1 MPTMDDLILC
11 ARGPGDPAI
20 ATVTLNRPDKLN
32 AMTKP
37 MWQRLGAL
45 MRELSADESL
55 RCIVIR
61 GAGGKAFSPGND
73 IGEFATERSNFE
85 QGKAY
90 GALLHGALAAL
101 AECPH
106 PTVALIEGICVGG
119 GLEIAAL
126 CDIRICGE
134 SSRFGVP
141 INRLGLV
148 MAHAE
153 LAALVQ
159 LAGRAT
165 ALEMLLEGRV
175 FGAREA
181 LDKKL
186 VHRVVADDQVE
197 AEAWATAR
205 RIAAGAPLVA
215 RWHKQFLRRLAVDA
229 PLSEAERDE
238 GFRCYD
244 TEDFRIGYRAFL
256 DKATPAFVGR

>member
-1 MPTMDDLILC
+1 MSEEPILV
-11 ARGPGDPAI
+11 RRDGAI
-20 ATVTLNRPDKLN
+20 ATVTLNRPHKLN
-32 AMTKP
+32 ALTRA
-37 MWQRLGAL
+37 MWQRLGEA
-45 MRELSADESL
+45 MRELSADDSL
-55 RCIVIR
+55 RCVVLR
-61 GAGGKAFSPGND
+61 GAGGRAFAPGND
-73 IGEFATERSNFE
+73 IAEFETERANFA

-90 GALLHGALAAL
+90 GEVLHGSLGAIAD
-101 AECPH
+101 CVH

-126 CDIRICGE
+126 CDLRICGE
-134 SSRFGVP
+134 GSRFGVP
-141 INRLGLV
+141 INKLGLV

-181 LDKKL
+181 LDKRL
-186 VHRVVADDQVE
+186 VHRVVADAEVE
-197 AEAWATAR
+197 AEAYATAR

-215 RWHKQFLRRLAVDA
+215 RWHKRFLRELEAGA
-229 PLSEAERDE
+229 PLTQQQRDE

-244 TEDFRIGYRAFL
+244 TQDFRIGYQAFL
-256 DKATPAFVGR
+256 AKTAPEFVGR

>member
-1 MPTMDDLILC
+1 
-11 ARGPGDPAI
+11 
-20 ATVTLNRPDKLN
+20 LN
-32 AMTKP
+32 ALTLP
-37 MWQRLGAL
+37 MWQRLGEA
-45 MRELSADESL
+45 MRELAADDGL
-55 RCIVIR
+55 RCIVVR
-61 GAGGKAFSPGND
+61 GAGGRAFAPGND
-73 IGEFATERSNFE
+73 IGEFASTRSNFA

-90 GALLHGALAAL
+90 GKVLHEALGAVAD
-101 AECPH
+101 CRH

-126 CDIRICGE
+126 CDLRICGE

-141 INRLGLV
+141 INKLGLV

-165 ALEMLLEGRV
+165 ALEILLEGRV

-181 LDKKL
+181 LEKRL
-186 VHRVVADDQVE
+186 VNRVVADAEVADE
-197 AEAWATAR
+197 AYATAR

-215 RWHKQFLRRLAVDA
+215 RWHKRFLRQIESAATLT
-229 PLSEAERDE
+229 EGERDE

-244 TEDFRIGYRAFL
+244 SEDFGIGYRAFL
-256 DKATPAFVGR
+256 ARTVPEFVGR

>member
-1 MPTMDDLILC
+1 MSGSILC
-11 ARGPGDPAI
+11 TRDGANPSI

-37 MWQRLGAL
+37 MWQALGQT
-45 MRELSADESL
+45 MRELSADDSL
-55 RCIVIR
+55 RCVVLR
-61 GAGGKAFSPGND
+61 GAGGRAFSPGND
-73 IGEFATERSNFE
+73 IGEFATERSDFAR
-85 QGKAY
+85 GKAY
-90 GALLHGALAAL
+90 GAVLHGALAAL
-101 AECPH
+101 AECRH

-141 INRLGLV
+141 INKLGLV

-159 LAGRAT
+159 LAGRAV

-175 FGAREA
+175 FGAAEA
-181 LDKKL
+181 LDKRL

-197 AEAWATAR
+197 AETHATAA

-244 TEDFRIGYRAFL
+244 SEDFGIGYRAFL
-256 DKATPAFVGR
+256 NKTLPEFKGR

>member
-1 MPTMDDLILC
+1 MDELI
-11 ARGPGDPAI
+11 RVQRDGVI
-20 ATVTLNRPDKLN
+20 ATVVLNRPHKLN
-32 AMTKP
+32 ALTKP
-37 MWQRLGAL
+37 MWQRLGAV
-45 MRELSADESL
+45 MRELSDDDTL
-55 RCIVIR
+55 RCIVLR
-61 GAGGKAFSPGND
+61 GAGGKAFAPGND
-73 IGEFATERSNFE
+73 IAEFASERSNFA

-90 GALLHGALAAL
+90 GAVLHAAL
-101 AECPH
+101 GAIADCRH

-126 CDIRICGE
+126 CDLRICGE

-141 INRLGLV
+141 INKLGLV

-175 FGAREA
+175 FDAGEA
-181 LDKKL
+181 LAKRL
-186 VHRVVADDQVE
+186 VNRVVADAQVE
-197 AEAWATAR
+197 AEAYATAR

-215 RWHKQFLRRLAVDA
+215 RWHKQFMRQLNAGRALT
-229 PLSEAERDE
+229 EAERDE

-244 TEDFRIGYRAFL
+244 SEDFRIGYRAFL
-256 DKATPAFVGR
+256 AKEPPGFVGR

>member
-1 MPTMDDLILC
+1 MSDDAILVG
-11 ARGPGDPAI
+11 RDGFV
-20 ATVTLNRPDKLN
+20 ATVVLNRPDKLN
-32 AMTKP
+32 ALTKP
-37 MWQRLGAL
+37 MWQRLGDV
-45 MRELSADESL
+45 MRELSADDGL
-55 RCIVIR
+55 RCIVLR
-61 GAGGKAFSPGND
+61 GAGGRAFAPGND
-73 IGEFATERSNFE
+73 IAEFATERSNFA

-90 GALLHGALAAL
+90 GVILHHALAAI
-101 AECPH
+101 ADCRH

-134 SSRFGVP
+134 GSRFGVP
-141 INRLGLV
+141 INQLGLV

-159 LAGRAT
+159 LAGRAV

-181 LDKKL
+181 LDKRL

-197 AEAWATAR
+197 TEAYATAR
-205 RIAAGAPLVA
+205 RIADGAPLVA
-215 RWHKQFLRRLAVDA
+215 RWHKQFMREIAAGA
-229 PLSEAERDE
+229 PLSESQRDE

-244 TEDFRIGYRAFL
+244 SEDFRTGVRTFL
-256 DKATPAFVGR
+256 AKAKPDFRGR

>member
-1 MPTMDDLILC
+1 MSTETILVDR
-11 ARGPGDPAI
+11 RGTV

-32 AMTKP
+32 ALTKP
-37 MWQRLGAL
+37 MWQALGLA
-45 MRELSADESL
+45 MRELSADDQL
-55 RCIVIR
+55 RCVVLR
-61 GAGGKAFSPGND
+61 GAGGKAFAPGND
-73 IGEFATERSNFE
+73 ISEFETERSNFE
-85 QGKAY
+85 QGRAY
-90 GALLHGALAAL
+90 GELLHGALGAIAD
-101 AECPH
+101 CRH

-126 CDIRICGE
+126 CDLRICGE
-134 SSRFGVP
+134 GSRFGVP
-141 INRLGLV
+141 INKLGLV

-159 LAGRAT
+159 LAGRAV

-181 LDKKL
+181 LDKRL

-197 AEAWATAR
+197 AEAYATADR
-205 RIAAGAPLVA
+205 VAAGAPLVA
-215 RWHKQFLRRLAVDA
+215 RWHKQFLRQLDSGQ
-229 PLSEAERDE
+229 PLTQADRDE

-256 DKATPAFVGR
+256 AKTAPDFVGR

>member
-1 MPTMDDLILC
+1 MSTETILVDR
-11 ARGPGDPAI
+11 RGTV

-32 AMTKP
+32 ALTKP
-37 MWQRLGAL
+37 MWQALGAA
-45 MRELSADESL
+45 MRELSADDQL
-55 RCIVIR
+55 RCVVLR
-61 GAGGKAFSPGND
+61 GAGGKAFAPGND
-73 IGEFATERSNFE
+73 ISEFETERSNFE
-85 QGKAY
+85 QGRAY
-90 GALLHGALAAL
+90 GELLHGALGAIAD
-101 AECPH
+101 CRH

-126 CDIRICGE
+126 CDLRICGE
-134 SSRFGVP
+134 GSRFGVP
-141 INRLGLV
+141 INKLGLV

-159 LAGRAT
+159 LAGRAV

-181 LDKKL
+181 LDKRL

-197 AEAWATAR
+197 AEAYATADR
-205 RIAAGAPLVA
+205 VAAGAPLVA
-215 RWHKQFLRRLAVDA
+215 RWHKQFLRQLDSGQ
-229 PLSEAERDE
+229 PLTQADRDE

-256 DKATPAFVGR
+256 AKTAPDFVGR

>member
-1 MPTMDDLILC
+1 MSDTILVG
-11 ARGPGDPAI
+11 RDGAI
-20 ATVTLNRPDKLN
+20 ASVVLNRPDKLN
-32 AMTKP
+32 ALTKP
-37 MWQRLGAL
+37 MWQRLGAV
-45 MRELSADESL
+45 MRELSADDAL
-55 RCIVIR
+55 RCVVIR
-61 GAGGKAFSPGND
+61 GAAGRDGRKAFAPGND
-73 IGEFATERSNFE
+73 IAEFDTERRDFA

-90 GALLHGALAAL
+90 GAVLHGALGAIAD
-101 AECPH
+101 CRH
-106 PTVALIEGICVGG
+106 PVVALIEGVCVGG

-126 CDIRICGE
+126 ADIRICGE

-141 INRLGLV
+141 INKLGLV

-159 LAGRAT
+159 LAGRAA

-181 LDKKL
+181 LDKRL
-186 VHRVVADDQVE
+186 VHRVVPDDRVE
-197 AEAWATAR
+197 AEAFATAR

-215 RWHKQFLRRLAVDA
+215 RWHKRFLRELERGT

-244 TEDFRIGYRAFL
+244 TEDFRIGVQAFL
-256 DKATPAFVGR
+256 AKTTPEFVGR

>member
-1 MPTMDDLILC
+1 MDDHILVQ
-11 ARGPGDPAI
+11 RDGFI
-20 ATVTLNRPDKLN
+20 ATVVLNRPHKLN
-32 AMTKP
+32 ALTKP
-37 MWQRLGAL
+37 MWQRLGTV
-45 MRELSADESL
+45 MGELSADDSL
-55 RCIVIR
+55 RCIVLR
-61 GAGGKAFSPGND
+61 GAGGKALAPGND
-73 IGEFATERSNFE
+73 IAEFATERSNFE

-90 GALLHGALAAL
+90 GAVLHAAL
-101 AECPH
+101 GAIADCRH

-126 CDIRICGE
+126 CDLRICGE

-141 INRLGLV
+141 INKLGLV

-175 FGAREA
+175 FDAREA
-181 LDKKL
+181 LDKRL
-186 VHRVVADDQVE
+186 VNRVVPDAQVE
-197 AEAWATAR
+197 DEAYATAR

-215 RWHKQFLRRLAVDA
+215 RWHKQFMRQPDA
-229 PLSEAERDE
+229 GGALNEADRDA

-244 TEDFRIGYRAFL
+244 SEDFRIGYCAFL
-256 DKATPAFVGR
+256 AKTPPEFVGR

>member
-1 MPTMDDLILC
+1 MNEILVE
-11 ARGPGDPAI
+11 RDGAI
-20 ATVTLNRPDKLN
+20 ATVVLNRPDKLN
-32 AMTKP
+32 ALTKP
-37 MWQRLGAL
+37 MWQRLGAA
-45 MRELSADESL
+45 MRELSAEDAL
-55 RCIVIR
+55 RCVVIR
-61 GAGGKAFSPGND
+61 GAGGKAFAPGND
-73 IGEFATERSNFE
+73 IAEFETERGNSA

-90 GALLHGALAAL
+90 GEVLHGALGAIAD
-101 AECPH
+101 CRH
-106 PTVALIEGICVGG
+106 PVVALIEGVCVGG

-126 CDIRICGE
+126 CDLRICGE

-141 INRLGLV
+141 INKLGLV

-181 LDKKL
+181 LDKRL
-186 VHRVVADDQVE
+186 VHRVVPDAQVAEE
-197 AEAWATAR
+197 AYAAAR

-215 RWHKQFLRRLAVDA
+215 RWHKQFMRELEAGA
-229 PLSEAERDE
+229 PLTESQRDE

-244 TEDFRIGYRAFL
+244 SEDFRIGYRAFL
-256 DKATPAFVGR
+256 AKTAPDFVGR